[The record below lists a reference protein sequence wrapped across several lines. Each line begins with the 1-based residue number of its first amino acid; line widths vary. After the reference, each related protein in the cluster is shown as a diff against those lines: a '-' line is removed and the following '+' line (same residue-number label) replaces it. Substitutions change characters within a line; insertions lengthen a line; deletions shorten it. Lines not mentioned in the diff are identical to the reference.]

1 MIDEKRKEQLRKAQ
15 AKRREKRKEEGKV
28 MLEIPIDPVLRNELK
43 SQAEKEGIRLLDLV
57 ERILKNFVESQ
68 DEKR

>member
-28 MLEIPIDPVLRNELK
+28 MLEIPIDPQLREALK
-43 SQAEKEGIRLLDLV
+43 ALAEKEGITLIQLV
-57 ERILKNFVESQ
+57 EKILKEGTRWTRL
-68 DEKR
+68 E